1 MIVEKDHAVHP
12 ALHVG
17 IDASNIRLGG
27 GITHLS
33 QLLQKAQPGK
43 SGIDS
48 VTVWASQSTLAS
60 LPEYSWLKKRNSPW
74 MEKGVLRRIVAQ
86 QLLLPKEIVKARCDV
101 LFSPGGTLPL
111 KSFLPTV
118 AMSQNML
125 PFESDAAAYFGRLSL
140 MRLKLRILR
149 NTQGRSFS
157 RAQGVIFLTNYA
169 RQAVSNS
176 LGGIPGSLAL
186 IPHGIESRFR
196 HAPRAQRQLSDCS
209 VDRPFKILYV
219 SILMPY
225 KHQVEV
231 AYAASQLRKEGLPI
245 EMRFI
250 GASWGGYG
258 SKFRALLNK
267 LDPQGDF
274 LIWEGAKPFEEL
286 HKHYLE
292 ADTFLF
298 ASSCENLPNILIE
311 AMAAGLPIASSDK
324 GPMKEVLGEAGVYFD
339 PEVSSSIAD
348 AVRQL
353 ALDAPLRFE
362 IASVA
367 CEKSKAYSWERCAS
381 DTFDFL
387 AKIGNEH
394 MKQQRSG
401 LI

>member
-1 MIVEKDHAVHP
+1 MIVEKEHAVHP

-17 IDASNIRLGG
+17 IDASNIRVGG

-33 QLLQKAQPGK
+33 QLLQVGQPGK
-43 SGIDS
+43 SGIDR
-48 VTVWASQSTLAS
+48 VTVWANQSTLDS
-60 LPEYSWLKKRNSPW
+60 LPETPWLKKRNSPW
-74 MEKGVLRRIVAQ
+74 MEKGILRRIVAQ
-86 QLLLPKEIVKARCDV
+86 QLLLPKEIVKERCDV

-111 KSFLPTV
+111 KSFLPAI

-125 PFESDAAAYFGRLSL
+125 PFEPDAAAYFGHLSL

-157 RAQGVIFLTNYA
+157 RAEGVIFLTNYA
-169 RQAVSNS
+169 CQAVSNL
-176 LGGIPGSLAL
+176 LGGIPGSVAL
-186 IPHGIESRFR
+186 IPHGIEPRFR
-196 HAPRAQRQLSDCS
+196 QPPRVQRLLSDCS
-209 VDRPFKILYV
+209 NERPFKILYV

-231 AYAASQLRKEGLPI
+231 AYAARQLRNEGLPV
-245 EMRFI
+245 EMRFV

-258 SKFRALLNK
+258 NKFRALLNK
-267 LDPQGDF
+267 LDPRGEF
-274 LIWEGAKPFEEL
+274 LLWEGAKPFEVL
-286 HKHYLE
+286 HKYYLE

-311 AMAAGLPIASSDK
+311 AMAAGLPIASSEK
-324 GPMKEVLGEAGVYFD
+324 GPMKEVLGDAGVYFD

-348 AVRQL
+348 AARKL

-362 IASVA
+362 IASA
-367 CEKSKAYSWERCAS
+367 AWEKSRAYSWERCAN

-387 AKIGNEH
+387 AKIGHEH
-394 MKQQRSG
+394 MK
-401 LI
+401 